1 MEGFVEALKLW
12 VPFAGFCVA
21 FFALGWRVVNR
32 REDKL
37 EARFQQS
44 MNRSREDAQQREDKL
59 EERFQQSMNMLRE
72 DARQRDNQLEARIDS
87 AENRLEA
94 RIDSTEN
101 RLEARIDE
109 TEKRLEARIDETE
122 GRLVTRMDEGF
133 GILRDSID
141 QLRNDIQQ
149 INARMDANARTF
161 HTDISKLAEKIETN
175 SHDLRVEL
183 AQLNQNHV
191 NHLEHH
197 EEIRQRAE
205 N

>member
-1 MEGFVEALKLW
+1 MEGFLEALKLW

-37 EARFQQS
+37 EARLQQS

-87 AENRLEA
+87 TEKRL
-94 RIDSTEN
+94 DV
-101 RLEARIDE
+101 RIDE
-109 TEKRLEARIDETE
+109 TEERLVTRMDETE
-122 GRLVTRMDEGF
+122 ERLVTRMDEGF

-149 INARMDANARTF
+149 VNARVEANARTF
-161 HTDISKLAEKIETN
+161 HADISKLAEKIETN

>member
-1 MEGFVEALKLW
+1 MEGFLEALKLW

-37 EARFQQS
+37 EARLQQS
-44 MNRSREDAQQREDKL
+44 MNRSLEDAQQREDKL

-87 AENRLEA
+87 TEKRL
-94 RIDSTEN
+94 DV
-101 RLEARIDE
+101 RIDE
-109 TEKRLEARIDETE
+109 TEERLVTRMDETE
-122 GRLVTRMDEGF
+122 ERLVTRMDEGF

-149 INARMDANARTF
+149 VNARVEANARTF
-161 HTDISKLAEKIETN
+161 HADISKLAEKIETN

>member
-1 MEGFVEALKLW
+1 MEGFLEALKLW

-37 EARFQQS
+37 EARLHQS
-44 MNRSREDAQQREDKL
+44 MNRSLEDAQQREDKL

-87 AENRLEA
+87 TEKRL
-94 RIDSTEN
+94 DV
-101 RLEARIDE
+101 RIDE
-109 TEKRLEARIDETE
+109 TEERLVTRMDETE
-122 GRLVTRMDEGF
+122 ERLVTRMDETEERLVTRMDEGF

-149 INARMDANARTF
+149 VNARVEANARTF
-161 HTDISKLAEKIETN
+161 HADISKLAEKIETN